1 MTRKFTLKSRT
12 AADEIDFAADL
23 NDEQLAVAL
32 TYVELYLTQTKDVSG
47 YTVLLRKFAKKKQEL
62 GL

>member
-1 MTRKFTLKSRT
+1 MTDIQTNQWYDKAETVVNSCQ
-12 AADEIDFAADL
+12 

>member
-1 MTRKFTLKSRT
+1 MTDIQTNQWYDKAETVVNSCQ
-12 AADEIDFAADL
+12 

-32 TYVELYLTQTKDVSG
+32 AYVELYLTQTKDISG
-47 YTVLLRKFAKKKQEL
+47 YTVLLRKFAKKKQDL

>member
-1 MTRKFTLKSRT
+1 MTDIQTNQWYDKAETVVNSCK
-12 AADEIDFAADL
+12 
-23 NDEQLAVAL
+23 NDEQLAVTL

>member
-1 MTRKFTLKSRT
+1 MTDIQTNQWYDKAETVVNSCQ
-12 AADEIDFAADL
+12 

-32 TYVELYLTQTKDVSG
+32 NYIELYVTQTKDVSG
-47 YTVLLRKFAKKKQEL
+47 YTVLLRKFAKKKDEL

>member
-1 MTRKFTLKSRT
+1 MTDIQTNQWYDKAETVVNSCQ
-12 AADEIDFAADL
+12 

-32 TYVELYLTQTKDVSG
+32 NYIELYLTQTKDVSG
-47 YTVLLRKFAKKKQEL
+47 YTVLLRKFAKKKDEL

>member
-1 MTRKFTLKSRT
+1 MTDIQTNQWYDKAETVVNSCQ
-12 AADEIDFAADL
+12 

-32 TYVELYLTQTKDVSG
+32 NYIELYLTQTKDVSG